1 MFVCVYCRENIKI
14 CGKLK
19 RGNTLMMDGN
29 NGEKTQSWALLG
41 CLLFVFLF
49 MCICLFEK
57 DKS

>member
-29 NGEKTQSWALLG
+29 NGEKTQSWALFRS
-41 CLLFVFLF
+41 FV
-49 MCICLFEK
+49 ICVFVYVHL
-57 DKS
+57 SL

>member
-29 NGEKTQSWALLG
+29 NGKKNTVMG
-41 CLLFVFLF
+41 FVRLFV
-49 MCICLFEK
+49 ICVFVYVHL
-57 DKS
+57 SL